1 MYMGRPLRLRQ
12 GVFFL
17 ATHLTPISG
26 GNAQRSPGSDVD
38 DHAGVGRHVIV
49 WSTFSSI
56 VSRVEL
62 AKSGLFAGLR
72 PSYIF
77 YVIVRFFGHAL

>member
-1 MYMGRPLRLRQ
+1 MRWKFGDCQ
-12 GVFFL
+12 GVR
-17 ATHLTPISG
+17 ISSARACKIRG